1 MRKYI
6 NLKECINEI
15 KDIEKNE
22 EIKVEKEI
30 KMNDPSIN
38 FIVVVLLNRGVKIIN
53 NNFKI
58 YKSKNRLVD
67 YLIYEGIDENKN
79 KNYIKQVLKG
89 EK

>member
-22 EIKVEKEI
+22 EIEVEKEI

-38 FIVVVLLNRGVKIIN
+38 FVVVVLLNRGVKIIN

-58 YKSKNRLVD
+58 YKTKSRLVD
-67 YLIYEGIDENKN
+67 YLIYEGINENKN